1 MWRYPCLSEERDGP
15 QDDPSGVAVRS
26 CLLIVYNLLLDRV
39 ADGSWGILCQASSD
53 SPELFISQTSRQQ
66 NFSLLSTP
74 WLCQNGE
81 GNPEKRG
88 ARLCQVCFYFFSC
101 YFLVKGCGICC
112 KTKSQWGTWWLVKA
126 SLPSDQS
133 PSYLL
138 LISSDH

>member
-74 WLCQNGE
+74 WLLSERRGQSREE
-81 GNPEKRG
+81 GGPLG
-88 ARLCQVCFYFFSC
+88 TGVFF
-101 YFLVKGCGICC
+101 
-112 KTKSQWGTWWLVKA
+112 
-126 SLPSDQS
+126 
-133 PSYLL
+133 LL
-138 LISSDH
+138 FFVIFG